1 MSSMQEKTSFII
13 GCMRLS
19 EKTKEDAFRFLNHA
33 FEKGC
38 IFFDHA
44 DIYGRGEC
52 ESLFGKWLS
61 ETPSRREEIF
71 LQTKCGIVP
80 GKMYDCSKEY
90 ILRSV
95 DQSLQRLQ
103 TDHLDRLLLHRPDAL
118 LEPEEVAEAFDQL
131 ERSGKVLE
139 FGVSNFN
146 AMQISLLQSA
156 VKQKIVCNQLQ
167 FSAAHTVLVTSG
179 MENNMQ
185 TPGAINR
192 DGYTLDYCRLH
203 QIQVQAW
210 SPLQYG
216 MIEGSFLTNPD
227 FALLNQSIAEIAKQY
242 GVKPAVIAIA
252 WILRHPAK
260 IQVVCG
266 TMNPN
271 HLDEILSAQKI
282 RLTREEWYKIY
293 LSGGNI
299 LP

>member
-1 MSSMQEKTSFII
+1 MNAQQRII
-13 GCMRLS
+13 VGCMRLS
-19 EKTKEDAFRFLNHA
+19 QKSPKEAFHFLDHA
-33 FEKGC
+33 MEQGC
-38 IFFDHA
+38 RFFDHA
-44 DIYGRGEC
+44 DIYGQGQC
-52 ESLFGKWLS
+52 EELFGEWLS
-61 ETPSRREEIF
+61 PSRREQIF

-90 ILRSV
+90 ILQAVDRS
-95 DQSLQRLQ
+95 LERLR

-131 ERSGKVLE
+131 EQSGKVLE

-146 AMQISLLQSA
+146 AMQLSLLQSA
-156 VKQKIVCNQLQ
+156 LKQKIACNQLQ

-179 MENNMQ
+179 MENNMK
-185 TPGAINR
+185 TPGAVSR

-203 QIQVQAW
+203 KIQVQAW

-227 FALLNQSIAEIAKQY
+227 FAALNKTIAKIAERY
-242 GVKPAVIAIA
+242 NTSPAAIAIA

-260 IQVVCG
+260 MQVVCG
-266 TMNPN
+266 TMNPD
-271 HLDEILSAQKI
+271 HLEEMVSAQNI
-282 RLTREEWYKIY
+282 RLTREEWYEIY
-293 LSGGNI
+293 LSSGNI

>member
-1 MSSMQEKTSFII
+1 MNPQQRII
-13 GCMRLS
+13 VGCMRLC
-19 EKTKEDAFRFLNHA
+19 EKNQTEAFRFLDHA
-33 FEKGC
+33 MEAGC
-38 IFFDHA
+38 SFFDHA
-44 DIYGRGEC
+44 DIYGQGEC
-52 ESLFGKWLS
+52 ERIFGKWLS
-61 ETPSRREEIF
+61 EIPSRRQEIF

-90 ILRSV
+90 ILKAVDRS
-95 DQSLQRLQ
+95 LERLQ

-156 VKQKIVCNQLQ
+156 VKQKIICNQLQ

-179 MENNMQ
+179 MENNMK
-185 TPGAINR
+185 TPGAVNR

-216 MIEGSFLTNPD
+216 MIEGIFLTNPD
-227 FALLNQSIAEIAKQY
+227 FAQLNQTIANIADQY
-242 GVKPAVIAIA
+242 GATPAVIAIA
-252 WILRHPAK
+252 WILRHPAN

-266 TMNPN
+266 TMNLK
-271 HLDEILSAQKI
+271 HLDEMVSAQNI

-293 LSGGNI
+293 LAGGNI